1 MELTPETKKQLEQ
14 YLFGEMIEIPE
25 SILSVEKVEN
35 AITIRE
41 TMFKLF
47 TKGKIK
53 ENPEFYNYNIN
64 RLEELNEF
72 KKKLIKEE

>member
-1 MELTPETKKQLEQ
+1 MPDIEWLKEN
-14 YLFGEMIEIPE
+14 LFGEMIEIPE
-25 SILSVEKVEN
+25 SVLSAEKVEN

-41 TMFKLF
+41 TLFKLF

-64 RLEELNEF
+64 SLEELNEF
-72 KKKLIKEE
+72 RKGITND

>member
-1 MELTPETKKQLEQ
+1 MNT
-14 YLFGEMIEIPE
+14 LFGEMIEIPE
-25 SILSVEKVEN
+25 SVLSAEKVEN
-35 AITIRE
+35 AIIIRE

-64 RLEELNEF
+64 SLEELNEF
-72 KKKLIKEE
+72 KKKMMQEE

>member
-1 MELTPETKKQLEQ
+1 MNN
-14 YLFGEMIEIPE
+14 LFGEMIEIPE
-25 SILSVEKVEN
+25 SVLSAEKVEN
-35 AITIRE
+35 AIIIRE

-64 RLEELNEF
+64 SLEELNEF
-72 KKKLIKEE
+72 KKKTMQEE